1 MAAARFCSECGERL
15 RVKRPGILPFR
26 SFCPRCSPRF
36 KRTRLM
42 LIAIPF
48 LCAAIGFAIGHYT
61 SAPEPFYFIGTPVN
75 LSANGVAPS
84 ADKDKNHPSRGSET
98 PTQSDRLVISPSQA
112 EAICGART
120 KSGKPCRRKVKGGG
134 YCWQHRGGQTPHPGC
149 PRQRKLPVGQRFES
163 ALRHG

>member
-15 RVKRPGILPFR
+15 KVKRSDILPFR

-36 KRTRLM
+36 RRIRLM

-48 LCAAIGFAIGHYT
+48 LCAAIGFASGHYT
-61 SAPEPFYFIGTPVN
+61 RTRESFYFIGTPVD
-75 LSANGVAPS
+75 LSANRVAPS
-84 ADKDKNHPSRGSET
+84 ADNNNDHSSRGSET
-98 PTQSDRLVISPSQA
+98 LTQPEQLVISPSAA

-134 YCWQHRGGQTPHPGC
+134 YCWQHRRKPGTEQVA
-149 PRQRKLPVGQRFES
+149 PNTQ
-163 ALRHG
+163 

>member
-36 KRTRLM
+36 KRTRVM

-61 SAPEPFYFIGTPVN
+61 SAREPFYFIGTPVDLAPN
-75 LSANGVAPS
+75 RVARS
-84 ADKDKNHPSRGSET
+84 ADPNNSISSPRRETLTHPEQ
-98 PTQSDRLVISPSQA
+98 PVISPSAA

-134 YCWQHRGGQTPHPGC
+134 YCWQHRDRQAPKKEGSAGQ
-149 PRQRKLPVGQRFES
+149 
-163 ALRHG
+163 

>member
-26 SFCPRCSPRF
+26 SLCPRCSPRF
-36 KRTRLM
+36 RRIRLM
-42 LIAIPF
+42 LIAVPF

-61 SAPEPFYFIGTPVN
+61 SAREPFYFIGTPVD
-75 LSANGVAPS
+75 LRANRVARS
-84 ADKDKNHPSRGSET
+84 ADANNHLSSPGNET
-98 PTQSDRLVISPSQA
+98 LTHPEQLVISASAA

-134 YCWQHRGGQTPHPGC
+134 YCWQHRD
-149 PRQRKLPVGQRFES
+149 RQAPKKEGS
-163 ALRHG
+163 AAQ